1 MRQHSLRSAL
11 AVRFAL
17 LVLAAI
23 SLISMISNIMISH
36 AFEKY
41 VKEQQELE
49 ASDIAKNISK
59 QYSVVNEGWNIDY
72 IHGLGMYALEISKSI
87 KRFFTRFHVSSAL
100 KASNAYKKKGVPV
113 MEIFQYLFLLIFSN
127 RSMYMSLLTGR
138 NTPDFAKDTVY
149 RFMKMLQ
156 INWIRFT
163 TILSAR
169 IIRDAILP
177 LDSEDRANVLVIDDS
192 MFERNRSK
200 KVELLAKVYD
210 HAKHKYRFGFR
221 MLTLGW
227 SDGSTFLPV
236 NSILL
241 STENKKNRINEATEV
256 DKRTV
261 GYKRRKLSMVKRTQ
275 AMLTLLDAAKKAA
288 IPAKYVLFDS
298 WFSSPSTLHA
308 VKNMGYDVIGMVK
321 KTPKMFFRYN
331 GEDMSLTSIYNKNKK
346 RRVRSRYL
354 LSVMV
359 DVVKDGEIIPAKV
372 VYIRNRNKRKEYL
385 CLISTDVN
393 LDENEII
400 QIYGKRWDI
409 EVFFKVCKS
418 YLNLSKEC
426 NSLSYD
432 AMTAHTAVVFTRYMM
447 LSLESRES
455 NDNRSLGEL
464 FLYFSDEMSDITWI
478 QAFQMLLQMFRTMLS
493 DNTELSDEKIN
504 ELVDTFMNTLPTM
517 LKTQLQA
524 A

>member
-1 MRQHSLRSAL
+1 MNKSITQATQ
-11 AVRFAL
+11 
-17 LVLAAI
+17 
-23 SLISMISNIMISH
+23 N
-36 AFEKY
+36 
-41 VKEQQELE
+41 
-49 ASDIAKNISK
+49 DK
-59 QYSVVNEGWNIDY
+59 Q
-72 IHGLGMYALEISKSI
+72 ISKSI
-87 KRFFTRFHVSSAL
+87 KRFFTRFHISSAL
-100 KASNAYKKKGVPV
+100 KASGAYKKKGIPV
-113 MEIFQYLFLLIFSN
+113 TEIFQYLFLLIFSN
-127 RSMYMSLLTGR
+127 RSMYMNLITSR
-138 NTPDFAKDTVY
+138 NTPAFAKDTVY
-149 RFMKMLQ
+149 RFMKMIQ
-156 INWIRFT
+156 INWSRFT
-163 TILSAR
+163 TILSSR
-169 IIRDAILP
+169 IIRDAIIP
-177 LDSEDRANVLVIDDS
+177 LDSEDRANVLIIDDS

-210 HAKHKYRFGFR
+210 HAKHVYRFGFR

-241 STENKKNRINEATEV
+241 STENGKNRINKAANV
-256 DKRTV
+256 DKRTI
-261 GYKRRKLSMVKRTQ
+261 GYKRRKLSMEKGTS
-275 AMLTLLDAAKKAA
+275 AMLTLLEIAKKAA

-308 VKNMGYDVIGMVK
+308 VKELGYDVISMIK

-331 GEDMSLTSIYNKNKK
+331 GEDMSLVSIYNRNKK
-346 RRVRSRYL
+346 RRGRSRYL
-354 LSVMV
+354 LSVMI

-372 VYIRNRNKRKEYL
+372 VYVRNRNKRKEYL
-385 CLISTDVN
+385 CLISTDIN

-400 QIYGKRWDI
+400 RIYGKRWDI

-418 YLNLSKEC
+418 YLNLSREC

-455 NDNRSLGEL
+455 NDNRSLGEI

-478 QAFQMLLQMFRTMLS
+478 QAFQILLQMFRTMLTE
-493 DNTELSDEKIN
+493 NTELSDEKIS
-504 ELVDTFMNTLPTM
+504 ELVDAFMNALPVM

>member
-1 MRQHSLRSAL
+1 MNKSITQATQ
-11 AVRFAL
+11 
-17 LVLAAI
+17 
-23 SLISMISNIMISH
+23 N
-36 AFEKY
+36 
-41 VKEQQELE
+41 
-49 ASDIAKNISK
+49 DK
-59 QYSVVNEGWNIDY
+59 Q
-72 IHGLGMYALEISKSI
+72 ISKSI

-127 RSMYMSLLTGR
+127 RSMYMNLITGR

-149 RFMKMLQ
+149 RFMKMIQ

-169 IIRDAILP
+169 IIRDAIFP
-177 LDSEDRANVLVIDDS
+177 LDSEERANVFIIDDS

-200 KVELLAKVYD
+200 KAELLAKVYD
-210 HAKHKYRFGFR
+210 HAKHKYLFGFR

-227 SDGSTFLPV
+227 SDGSSFLPV

-241 STENKKNRINEATEV
+241 STENRKKRINEATEV

-261 GYKRRKLSMVKRTQ
+261 GYKRRKLSLEKGTQ

-298 WFSSPSTLHA
+298 WFSSPRTLHA
-308 VKNMGYDVIGMVK
+308 VKSMGYDVIGMVK

-331 GEDMSLTSIYNKNKK
+331 DEDMSLTSIYNKNKK
-346 RRVRSRYL
+346 RRGRSRYL
-354 LSVMV
+354 RSVMV

-372 VYIRNRNKRKEYL
+372 VYVR
-385 CLISTDVN
+385 
-393 LDENEII
+393 
-400 QIYGKRWDI
+400 
-409 EVFFKVCKS
+409 
-418 YLNLSKEC
+418 

-478 QAFQMLLQMFRTMLS
+478 QAFQMLFQMFRRMLS
-493 DNTELSDEKIN
+493 DNTELSDEKIA
-504 ELVDTFMNTLPTM
+504 ELADAFMNTHPVV

-524 A
+524 S

>member
-1 MRQHSLRSAL
+1 MNKSITQATQ
-11 AVRFAL
+11 
-17 LVLAAI
+17 
-23 SLISMISNIMISH
+23 N
-36 AFEKY
+36 
-41 VKEQQELE
+41 
-49 ASDIAKNISK
+49 DK
-59 QYSVVNEGWNIDY
+59 Q
-72 IHGLGMYALEISKSI
+72 ISKSI

-100 KASNAYKKKGVPV
+100 KASNAYKKKGIPA

-127 RSMYMSLLTGR
+127 RSMYMNLITGR

-149 RFMKMLQ
+149 RFMKMVQ
-156 INWIRFT
+156 TNWIRFT
-163 TILSAR
+163 TILSSR
-169 IIRDAILP
+169 IIRDAIVP
-177 LDSEDRANVLVIDDS
+177 LDSKDRASVLIIDDS

-210 HAKHKYRFGFR
+210 HAKHKYRFGF
-221 MLTLGW
+221 
-227 SDGSTFLPV
+227 
-236 NSILL
+236 
-241 STENKKNRINEATEV
+241 
-256 DKRTV
+256 
-261 GYKRRKLSMVKRTQ
+261 Q
-275 AMLTLLDAAKKAA
+275 MLTLLETAKKAA

-308 VKNMGYDVIGMVK
+308 VKGIGYDVIGMVK

-331 GEDMSLTSIYNKNKK
+331 GEDMSLVSIYNRNKK
-346 RRVRSRYL
+346 RRGRSRYL

-372 VYIRNRNKRKEYL
+372 VYVRNRNKRKEYL
-385 CLISTDVN
+385 CLISTDTN

-400 QIYGKRWDI
+400 RIYGKRWDI

-418 YLNLSKEC
+418 YLNLSREC

-478 QAFQMLLQMFRTMLS
+478 QAFQMLLQMFRTMLTE
-493 DNTELSDEKIN
+493 NTELSDEKIS
-504 ELVDTFMNTLPTM
+504 ELVDAFMNALPAL

>member
-1 MRQHSLRSAL
+1 MNTSITQ
-11 AVRFAL
+11 VTE
-17 LVLAAI
+17 
-23 SLISMISNIMISH
+23 N
-36 AFEKY
+36 
-41 VKEQQELE
+41 
-49 ASDIAKNISK
+49 DK
-59 QYSVVNEGWNIDY
+59 Q
-72 IHGLGMYALEISKSI
+72 ISKSI

-100 KASNAYKKKGVPV
+100 KASNAYKTKGFPII
-113 MEIFQYLFLLIFSN
+113 EIFQYLFLLIFSN

-138 NTPDFAKDTVY
+138 NTPNFAKDTVY
-149 RFMKMLQ
+149 RFMKMVQ

-163 TILSAR
+163 TILASR
-169 IIRDAILP
+169 IINNAILP
-177 LDSEDRANVLVIDDS
+177 LDSEDRANVLIIDDS

-200 KVELLAKVYD
+200 KVELLTKIYD
-210 HAKHKYRFGFR
+210 HAKHKYCFGFR

-241 STENKKNRINEATEV
+241 STENKKNRINEAADV
-256 DKRTV
+256 DKRTA
-261 GYKRRKLSMVKRTQ
+261 GYKRRKLSIEKGTH
-275 AMLTLLDAAKKAA
+275 AMLTLLDAAKKSA

-298 WFSSPSTLHA
+298 WFSSPSNLHA
-308 VKNMGYDVIGMVK
+308 VKKTGYDVIGMVK
-321 KTPKMFFRYN
+321 KTPKMFFRYH
-331 GEDMSLTSIYNKNKK
+331 GEDMPLASIYNRNKK
-346 RRVRSRYL
+346 RRGKSRYL

-359 DVVKDGEIIPAKV
+359 DVVKEDEIIPAKV
-372 VYIRNRNKRKEYL
+372 VYVRNRNKRKEYL
-385 CLISTDVN
+385 CLISTDVT

-400 QIYGKRWDI
+400 RIYGKRWDI

-418 YLNLSKEC
+418 YLNLSREC

-478 QAFQMLLQMFRTMLS
+478 QAFQMMLQIFRTMLTE
-493 DNTELSDEKIN
+493 NTELSDEKIE
-504 ELVDTFMNTLPTM
+504 ELVDAFMNALPAL

>member
-1 MRQHSLRSAL
+1 MNKSITQATQ
-11 AVRFAL
+11 
-17 LVLAAI
+17 
-23 SLISMISNIMISH
+23 N
-36 AFEKY
+36 
-41 VKEQQELE
+41 
-49 ASDIAKNISK
+49 DK
-59 QYSVVNEGWNIDY
+59 Q
-72 IHGLGMYALEISKSI
+72 ISKSI
-87 KRFFTRFHVSSAL
+87 KKFFTRFHVSSAL
-100 KASNAYKKKGVPV
+100 KASNAYKKKGTPV
-113 MEIFQYLFLLIFSN
+113 TEIFQYLFLLIFSN
-127 RSMYMSLLTGR
+127 RSMYMNLITGR

-149 RFMKMLQ
+149 RFMKMIQ

-163 TILSAR
+163 TILASR
-169 IIRDAILP
+169 IISDAVLP
-177 LDSEDRANVLVIDDS
+177 LDSEERVNVLIIDDS

-200 KVELLAKVYD
+200 KVELLAKVFD

-241 STENKKNRINEATEV
+241 SSENKRNRINEAVVV

-261 GYKRRKLSMVKRTQ
+261 GYRRRRLSMEKGTH
-275 AMLTLLDAAKKAA
+275 AMLELLRAAKNAA
-288 IPAKYVLFDS
+288 IPAQYVLFDS

-308 VKNMGYDVIGMVK
+308 VKAVGYDVIGMVK

-331 GEDMSLTSIYNKNKK
+331 GEDMSLISIYNKNRK
-346 RRVRSRYL
+346 RRGKSKYL
-354 LSVMV
+354 LSVIV
-359 DVVKDGEIIPAKV
+359 DVVKDNEIIPAKV
-372 VYIRNRNKRKEYL
+372 VYVRNRNKRKEYL

-393 LDENEII
+393 LDEDEII
-400 QIYGKRWDI
+400 RIYGKRWEI

-418 YLNLSKEC
+418 YLSLSKEC

-447 LSLESRES
+447 LSLENRES

-478 QAFQMLLQMFRTMLS
+478 QAFQMMLQMFRTILA
-493 DNTELSDEKIN
+493 DYCELSDEKID
-504 ELVDTFMNTLPTM
+504 ELVDAFMNAIPAL
-517 LKTQLQA
+517 LKTQLEVA
-524 A
+524 

>member
-1 MRQHSLRSAL
+1 MNKSITQAT
-11 AVRFAL
+11 
-17 LVLAAI
+17 
-23 SLISMISNIMISH
+23 
-36 AFEKY
+36 
-41 VKEQQELE
+41 Q
-49 ASDIAKNISK
+49 DDK
-59 QYSVVNEGWNIDY
+59 Q
-72 IHGLGMYALEISKSI
+72 ISKSI

-100 KASNAYKKKGVPV
+100 KASNAYKKKGIPV
-113 MEIFQYLFLLIFSN
+113 TEIFQYLFLLIFSN
-127 RSMYMSLLTGR
+127 RSMYMSLITGR
-138 NTPDFAKDTVY
+138 NTPGFAKDSVY
-149 RFMKMLQ
+149 RFMKMIQ

-163 TILSAR
+163 TILSSR
-169 IIRDAILP
+169 IIKDAILP
-177 LDSEDRANVLVIDDS
+177 LDSKDRANVLIIDDS

-210 HAKHKYRFGFR
+210 HAKHKYRFGF
-221 MLTLGW
+221 
-227 SDGSTFLPV
+227 
-236 NSILL
+236 
-241 STENKKNRINEATEV
+241 
-256 DKRTV
+256 
-261 GYKRRKLSMVKRTQ
+261 Q
-275 AMLTLLDAAKKAA
+275 MLTLLETAKKAA

-308 VKNMGYDVIGMVK
+308 VKGIGYDVIGMVK

-331 GEDMSLTSIYNKNKK
+331 GEDMSLVSIYNRNKK
-346 RRVRSRYL
+346 RRGRSRYL

-372 VYIRNRNKRKEYL
+372 VYVRNRNKRKEYL
-385 CLISTDVN
+385 CLISTDTN

-400 QIYGKRWDI
+400 RIYGKRWDI

-418 YLNLSKEC
+418 YLNLSREC

-478 QAFQMLLQMFRTMLS
+478 QAFQMLLQMFRTMLTE
-493 DNTELSDEKIN
+493 NTELSDEKIS
-504 ELVDTFMNTLPTM
+504 ELVDAFMNALPAL
-517 LKTQLQA
+517 LKT
-524 A
+524 